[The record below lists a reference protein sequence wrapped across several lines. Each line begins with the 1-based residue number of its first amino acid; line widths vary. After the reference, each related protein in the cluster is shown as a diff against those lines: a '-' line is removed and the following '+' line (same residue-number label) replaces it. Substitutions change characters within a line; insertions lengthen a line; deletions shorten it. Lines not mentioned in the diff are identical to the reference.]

1 MRHFPN
7 WLEAYFSYAN
17 DHFCPSKFHEWVGR
31 SVVAGALQRKVSLRQ
46 EKITHTP
53 NIYVML
59 VSHPA
64 AGKSTAIDPGTD
76 LIEALRK
83 EYNPNFSIIPNQ
95 GTEAALIKQ
104 MTIVE
109 RFAIPGVTE
118 MIPHASGYFYASE
131 ASSSALQNVFGN
143 YIATLTAFYDCPKFF
158 RKQLAGQDKMTEI
171 ENGCVNLLA
180 GATFE
185 YLKTLVN
192 EQTVHGGFASRL
204 IYVVNPEQPFRTIT
218 WEDKVVDVNVGLRQK
233 LLEDLAQ
240 IHALVGPVTATA
252 DFRQAFVKWFPTFD
266 QERINLNST
275 SLASLLSR
283 KGTNLIKIAIILSAA
298 ESNNLTVTQKHFEE
312 AKAIMDKVTEDN
324 RFVLS
329 MAMMSNKESQNGI
342 TQFIGNALKKRG
354 GVMKLAELKRLALTN
369 GNPVQMILQTIDF
382 LQGSGT
388 ISYDGTNIKLL
399 VDPDAHL

>member
-1 MRHFPN
+1 MRHFPD

-17 DHFCPSKFHEWVGR
+17 DHFCPQPFHEWVGR

-76 LIEALRK
+76 LIEALRD
-83 EYNPNFSIIPNQ
+83 EFNPNFSIIPNQ
-95 GTEAALIKQ
+95 GTEAALVKQ
-104 MTIVE
+104 MQIQE
-109 RFAIPGVTE
+109 RFSLPGVSD
-118 MIPHASGYFYASE
+118 MFPHSSGYFYASE
-131 ASSSALQNVFGN
+131 ASSSALQNVYGN
-143 YIATLTAFYDCPKFF
+143 YIATLTALYDCPKWF
-158 RKQLAGQDKMTEI
+158 RKQLAGQTEMTVI

-204 IYVVNPEQPFRTIT
+204 IYVVNPERKVREIS
-218 WEDKVVDVNVGLRQK
+218 WGEKVVDVNHGLRRK

-240 IHALVGPVTATA
+240 IHALAGPVTATK
-252 DFRQAFVKWFPTFD
+252 DFRNAFVKWFPDFD
-266 QERINLNST
+266 RQLIALNS
-275 SLASLLSR
+275 ASLSSLMSR

-298 ESNNLTVTQKHFEE
+298 RSNDLIVDQGHFEE
-312 AKAIMDKVTEDN
+312 AQRIMDVVTEDN
-324 RFVLS
+324 KYVLS
-329 MAMMSNKESQNGI
+329 MAMMANKESQNGV

-354 GVMKLAELKRLALTN
+354 GVLSMKELKRLALVN
-369 GNPVQMILQTIDF
+369 GNPAQLIMQTLDYM
-382 LQGSGT
+382 QGSGW
-388 ISYDGTNIKLL
+388 IDYDGATVKLL
-399 VDPDAHL
+399 VDPDANL

>member
-76 LIEALRK
+76 LIEALRA
-83 EYNPNFSIIPNQ
+83 EYNPNFQIIPNQ
-95 GTEAALIKQ
+95 GTEAALVKQ
-104 MTIVE
+104 MQIQG
-109 RFAIPGVTE
+109 RFEIPGVSALF
-118 MIPHASGYFYASE
+118 PHSSGYFYASE
-131 ASSSALQNVFGN
+131 ASSSALQNTFGN

-158 RKQLAGQDKMTEI
+158 RKQLAGQTEMTQI
-171 ENGCVNLLA
+171 ENVCVNLLA

-185 YLKTLVN
+185 YLKSLVN

-204 IYVVNPEQPFRTIT
+204 IYVVNPEQRVREIT
-218 WEDKVVDVNVGLRQK
+218 WGEKTVDVNVSLRQK

-240 IHALVGPVTATA
+240 IHALAGPVTATP
-252 DFRQAFVKWFPTFD
+252 DFKAAFVKWFPEFD
-266 QERINLNST
+266 RERIDLNSA
-275 SLASLLSR
+275 SLSSLLSR
-283 KGTNLIKIAIILSAA
+283 KGTNLIKIAIILSAS
-298 ESNNLTVTQKHFEE
+298 ESNDLTVTQKHFEE
-312 AKAIMDKVTEDN
+312 AKEIMDKVTEDN
-324 RFVLS
+324 KCVLS
-329 MAMMSNKESQNGI
+329 MALMSNKESQSGI
-342 TQFIGNALKKRG
+342 TQFLGNALKKRG
-354 GVMKLAELKRLALTN
+354 GRMKMADLKRVALIN
-369 GNPVQMILQTIDF
+369 GNQTQLITQTLDF
-382 LQGSGT
+382 MQGSGW
-388 ISYDGTNIKLL
+388 ISYDGTVVTLL